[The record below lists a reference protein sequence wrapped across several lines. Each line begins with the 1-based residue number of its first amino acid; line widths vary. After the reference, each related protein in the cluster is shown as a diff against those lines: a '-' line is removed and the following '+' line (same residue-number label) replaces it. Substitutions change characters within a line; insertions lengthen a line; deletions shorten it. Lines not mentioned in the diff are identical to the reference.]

1 MSSSFLFYDLET
13 SGVNPRESRVMQFAG
28 QRTDMDLNPIGDP
41 YNYLVRL
48 TPDVLPDPE
57 AVLITGITPQKT
69 ITEGISEA
77 EFLKIFQS
85 DIATSGTIFTGFN
98 SVRFDDEFLR
108 FMHYR
113 NFYDPYE
120 WSWKDN
126 RSRWD
131 VLDVIRMTRAL
142 RPDEI
147 NWPFRSDGVPTNR
160 LELLTE
166 LNDILHTEA
175 HDALSD
181 VQATIDVARLIRDK
195 QPKLFS
201 YLLEMRDKRA
211 VSRLVE
217 ADEPFLYTSGRYQND
232 FEKTTSAVRLCNLA
246 DQPQTALVFDLRFNP
261 EDYLDKSVEDIAG
274 AWKQKYDERS
284 FHIPVKTLRYNRC
297 PAIAPMGVLDDD
309 SQKRLSLDIATISA
323 HKKALSAHKKA
334 LCTLFTDA
342 YQALRSVDQ
351 TELIE
356 KDVQTVDGRLY
367 DGFIPDSDKSLARR
381 VVSSS
386 PDKLSTANFA
396 FSDERLQQLLPLYKA
411 RNFPEYLSSD
421 EQIAWEDFRKQRLL
435 AGDEQSRVHQ
445 FAKRLQACAEKNKSA
460 EADYIIEELKLYAES
475 ILPADPSEL

>member
-1 MSSSFLFYDLET
+1 MSASFLFYDLET

-41 YNYLVRL
+41 YNYLIRL

-77 EFLKIFQS
+77 EFLNIFRA
-85 DIATSGTIFTGFN
+85 DIATAGTIFTGFN

-131 VLDVIRMTRAL
+131 ILDVVRMTRAL
-142 RPDEI
+142 RPDGI
-147 NWPFRSDGVPTNR
+147 SWPFRSDGVPTNR

-166 LNDILHTEA
+166 LNSISHTEA

-201 YLLEMRDKRA
+201 FLLEMRDKRA
-211 VSRLVE
+211 VSKLVE
-217 ADEPFLYTSGRYQND
+217 ANEPFLYTSGRYQND
-232 FEKTTSAVRLCNLA
+232 FEKTTVAIRLSNLA
-246 DQPQTALVFDLRFNP
+246 DQPQTALVFDLRFDP
-261 EDYLDKSVEDIAG
+261 ENYIDKSVEDIVG
-274 AWKQKYDERS
+274 AWKQKYDERP

-297 PAIAPMGVLDDD
+297 PAVAPMGVLDDE
-309 SQKRLSLDIATISA
+309 SQQRLSLDIATISA
-323 HKKALSAHKKA
+323 HKKALSTHKKT
-334 LCTLFTDA
+334 LTRLFTDA
-342 YQALRSVDQ
+342 YQALRSADQ

-356 KDVQTVDGRLY
+356 KDLQTVDSRMY
-367 DGFIPDSDKSLARR
+367 DGFIPDADKTLTRR

-386 PDKLSTANFA
+386 PDKLSPANFT
-396 FSDERLQQLLPLYKA
+396 FGDERLQQLLPLYKA
-411 RNFPEYLSSD
+411 RNFPEYLSSE
-421 EQIAWEDFRKQRLL
+421 EQVVWEDFRKQRLL
-435 AGDEQSRVHQ
+435 GGDEQSKTHQ
-445 FAKRLQACAEKNKSA
+445 FAKRLQVCAEKNKST